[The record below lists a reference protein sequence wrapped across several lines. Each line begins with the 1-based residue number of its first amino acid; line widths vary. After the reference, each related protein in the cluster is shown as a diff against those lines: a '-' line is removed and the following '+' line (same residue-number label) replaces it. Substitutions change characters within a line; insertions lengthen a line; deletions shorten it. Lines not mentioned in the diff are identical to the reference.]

1 MNAAGLGD
9 KTPGSNS
16 PPRMG
21 AVPRRPS
28 GQQAGKDAVSHTL
41 ERASAALSSSSGGS
55 SDAPRAFA
63 APEAVVTR
71 KVSSR
76 PKSGSSSAGSTG
88 DGPEPGSVSASR
100 SPTLELKNLPAPS
113 LAAGGGPAATPRA
126 GDAAQR
132 AALLASGGQGEEGH
146 GEASESDA
154 ARGETAASPYDGD
167 VEYAARTPQTNAGAH
182 HGAAAP
188 AAAGHSPAGG
198 ASASLGFGT
207 APPDTPSHSYLGP
220 SGTLVAQGTL
230 PRAAREE
237 TPHSEVPVPIA
248 TNETIREYIYK
259 AIHEPDPA
267 RPYKINLPPDG
278 GRNPDRPVRI
288 YADGVYDLFHYA

>member
-1 MNAAGLGD
+1 
-9 KTPGSNS
+9 
-16 PPRMG
+16 
-21 AVPRRPS
+21 
-28 GQQAGKDAVSHTL
+28 VSQTL
-41 ERASAALSSSSGGS
+41 ERATAALSSSSGGS

-63 APEAVVTR
+63 APEPAAAR

-100 SPTLELKNLPAPS
+100 SPTLELKSLPAPS
-113 LAAGGGPAATPRA
+113 FAQSVGPAATPRA

-132 AALLASGGQGEEGH
+132 AASLASGGQEEEGQ
-146 GEASESDA
+146 ASESDA

-167 VEYAARTPQTNAGAH
+167 VEYAARTPQTNAGGH
-182 HGAAAP
+182 HGSGAQ
-188 AAAGHSPAGG
+188 AAGHSPAG
-198 ASASLGFGT
+198 ASASLSYGT

-230 PRAAREE
+230 PRSARAE

-248 TNETIREYIYK
+248 TNETIREYIHK
-259 AIHEPDPA
+259 AIHQPDPL
-267 RPYKINLPPDG
+267 RQYKINLPPDG